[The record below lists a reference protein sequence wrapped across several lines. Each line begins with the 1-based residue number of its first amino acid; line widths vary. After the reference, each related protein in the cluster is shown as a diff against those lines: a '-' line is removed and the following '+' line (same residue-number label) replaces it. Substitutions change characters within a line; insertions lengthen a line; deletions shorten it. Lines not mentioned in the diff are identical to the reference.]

1 MSNAKR
7 DNAYWRKRLRKDGHD
22 KLLAQIDAGEMTVY
36 RATVRAGYRKR
47 PSDLGDR
54 LSHHWRRADHNER
67 KRFVLKNL
75 KDVNRVLLEVG
86 DELRKAKAKQ
96 DGAEPGNSPTS

>member
-7 DNAYWRKRLRKDGHD
+7 DNAYWRKRLRKDGHE
-22 KLLAQIDAGEMTVY
+22 KLLAQIEDGEMTVY

-54 LSHHWRRADHNER
+54 LSHHWRRADHSER
-67 KRFVLKNL
+67 KRFVLSNL
-75 KDVNRVLLEVG
+75 KDVNRVLREVG
-86 DELRKAKAKQ
+86 EDLKKAKAKQ